1 MNGRIVC
8 PTCEGI
14 GKVWFL
20 LWRSRCPTCQGAG
33 QVTPDFVGSPPFG
46 RPRRPW
52 FSSLFGSSSSSSSYS
67 TVRTKVIE
75 EHWTKNVEVDSPA
88 TPPMPNVPASPGKKP
103 AEGEDP
109 NLPLLIDPFAAV
121 GEERS
126 DPDSQASTLP
136 ESSEASD
143 PEAGDTDQATA
154 Y

>member
-8 PTCEGI
+8 PTCAGT

-20 LWRSRCPTCQGAG
+20 LWSFRCSTCQGAG
-33 QVTPDFVGSPPFG
+33 QVAPDFVGSPLFG

-52 FSSLFGSSSSSSSYS
+52 FSSS

-88 TPPMPNVPASPGKKP
+88 TPPVPVSPGKKP

-136 ESSEASD
+136 ESSEAND
-143 PEAGDTDQATA
+143 PEADDTDQATA